1 MTTHTEK
8 FNTTSVSEQ
17 TLEGLKQQV
26 RAWAARQALK
36 YRLAQ
41 ERRHL
46 ADLSDAQLR
55 DIGISRA
62 DAELEAASDAIPAA
76 RLNMQD

>member
-1 MTTHTEK
+1 MTTRTEK
-8 FNTTSVSEQ
+8 LDTLSVSEK
-17 TLEGLKQQV
+17 TLAGLKEQV

-41 ERRHL
+41 ERRRL
-46 ADLSDAQLR
+46 VEMSDAQLR

-62 DAELEAASDAIPAA
+62 DAELEAVSKTIPVF
-76 RLNMQD
+76 RLTS